1 MQRQRL
7 AALDESEWSESSW
20 RRNSS
25 ESDIR
30 DPLKAFDFQRIRQEI
45 IRRSPGLFNVPPAW
59 RETVPDLVSDG
70 HLGSSHYQPDFRPV
84 LPDRFFVDYLLHLF
98 TTEVFA
104 ISPTVPLEEFSQE
117 VRQMYDSEHLRD
129 DNGIPLNAS
138 RSWLAFFF
146 AVLAFTAQ
154 CIQDDI
160 IFQHYSTEEGLMPPN
175 ARDLAESAA
184 YFLGPITKKN
194 TLDDVRGS
202 LALSLYYNQL
212 NEISAAHIWL
222 GLACKIA
229 QNLGILHAERF

>member
-30 DPLKAFDFQRIRQEI
+30 EPLKAFDFRRIRDEI

-70 HLGSSHYQPDFRPV
+70 HLGSCQYQQDFRPA
-84 LPDRFFVDYLLHLF
+84 LPPRPFVEYLLHLF

-104 ISPTVPLEEFSQE
+104 ISPTVSLEEFSQE

-129 DNGIPLNAS
+129 ESGIPLNTS

-154 CIQDDI
+154 LIQDNVI
-160 IFQHYSTEEGLMPPN
+160 LQHYSAEEDPLLPI

-184 YFLGPITKKN
+184 YFLGPIGKQN

-212 NEISAAHIWL
+212 NEISAANIWL

-229 QNLGILHAERF
+229 QNLGILHVWRF